1 MSIEAGRGE
10 REEGPADG
18 VLEPGRWLAAA
29 GRTRQIVCIG
39 DSTSRTVAG
48 ELTWVDLL
56 AIHHGAP
63 GDPKPAEGIRGIWR
77 TREWSRQGSWRRT
90 TSDDRFD
97 AAPYG
102 FGYVSSGDPTD
113 QLTWTRPS
121 GTPVAAFDL
130 YTMSTSGL
138 GRAQYRVD
146 DGDWREVMG
155 ADPSGSVLVRTPV
168 EGPVHRRV
176 QVRAGDGA
184 TPCVVAVAGLDVYAT
199 RPDGPPRTRLH
210 HLGIGKQQLQTF
222 CRRSEGD
229 PFALLHRIRPE
240 LVIVAVTNDVMWGA
254 PAAWDAT
261 LRELVASVEPY
272 ADVVLLSSFE
282 QRAPRKVDDAATSA
296 GSDRVRSATAAFVA
310 SDATEVVWGTNIP
323 SDPESTIVSVVS
335 EREVV
340 LSAPATGT
348 GEGGEL
354 VVGWGRQVEMQAA
367 YRATTRLVAAAMGC
381 RHLDI
386 YEAWSE
392 AGATGWDEADDRG
405 LMLDRNHATAE
416 GHRDI
421 ADRLIEVLER
431 PPPAPEGSVEP
442 GTDPGSATEP
452 LPVVIP
458 GHGTVMASTS
468 GTVELRVPVALSSA
482 SDRTVTVRWR
492 TLLDE
497 DADLQQAPHADYV
510 AASGRVTFAPGQV
523 EATVAITVIGN
534 STGHDEAVL
543 VSFTDPTNAV
553 VGGTW
558 GLGGGTIT
566 ALP

>member
-1 MSIEAGRGE
+1 MTIGTSEGQGE
-10 REEGPADG
+10 NGSADG
-18 VLEPGRWLAAA
+18 DLEPGRWLGAA

-39 DSTSRTVAG
+39 DSTSRTVGG

-56 AIHHGAP
+56 AIRLGAP

-77 TREWSRQGSWRRT
+77 THEWSRQGSWRRT
-90 TSDDRFD
+90 TSDDPFD

-102 FGYVSSGDPTD
+102 FGYVSSGDPAD

-138 GRAQYRVD
+138 GCAQYRVD
-146 DGDWREVMG
+146 DGAWREVVG

-168 EGPVHRRV
+168 DEPVHRRV
-176 QVRAGDGA
+176 QVRAGDGT
-184 TPCVVAVAGLDVYAT
+184 TPCVVAVAGLDVYAL

-210 HLGIGKQQLQTF
+210 HFGIGMQRLQTF

-229 PFALLHRIRPE
+229 PLALLHRIRPE
-240 LVIVAVTNDVMWGA
+240 LVIVAVTNDVMWGV
-254 PAAWDAT
+254 PATWDAT
-261 LRELVASVEPY
+261 LRELAASVGPY
-272 ADVVLLSSFE
+272 ADLLLLSSFE
-282 QRAPRKVDDAATSA
+282 QRAPRHVEDAATSA

-310 SDATEVVWGTNIP
+310 SDATVVVQGTNIP
-323 SDPESTIVSVVS
+323 ADPETTIVSVVS
-335 EREVV
+335 DREVV
-340 LSAPATGT
+340 LSAPATRT
-348 GEGGEL
+348 AEGGEL
-354 VVGWGRQVEMQAA
+354 VIGQGRQVDVQAA
-367 YRATTRLVAAAMGC
+367 YRATTRRVAAAIGC
-381 RHLDI
+381 RHLDV

-392 AGATGWDEADDRG
+392 AGATGWDEADARG

-421 ADRLIEVLER
+421 CDRLLEVLER
-431 PPPAPEGSVEP
+431 PAAAPDGLVGTVGDPEP
-442 GTDPGSATEP
+442 ATEV
-452 LPVVIP
+452 LPTVIP
-458 GHGTVMASTS
+458 GRGAVAASTS
-468 GTVELRVPVALSSA
+468 GTVELRVPVTLSST

-492 TLLDE
+492 TLLAE
-497 DADLQQAPHADYV
+497 VAELQQAPRADYV

-523 EATVAITVIGN
+523 DATVAITVLGN

-558 GLGGGTIT
+558 GLGIGNIT
-566 ALP
+566 AAP